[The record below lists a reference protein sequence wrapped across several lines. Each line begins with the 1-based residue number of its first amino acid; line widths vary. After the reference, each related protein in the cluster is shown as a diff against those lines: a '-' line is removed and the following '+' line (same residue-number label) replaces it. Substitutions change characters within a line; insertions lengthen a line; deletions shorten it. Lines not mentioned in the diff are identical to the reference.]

1 MPETYL
7 ISVAMKSTLLLA
19 TGCLLL
25 RLLRGRSAE
34 SRHLVCLASLLSAT
48 SVLLLALWS
57 PHWSV
62 MITVPA
68 QQAAGSVA
76 SSTASPLDH
85 WPIVALSVWAI
96 GALVLLMRGL
106 GGWVV
111 LTGARRTSTYF
122 RDGDGAEV
130 RIADVA
136 TPLTCGVLRPM
147 ILLPAS
153 ARAWESERLRAVLLH
168 ESAHVDRGDC
178 LAKYATQAARALLW
192 WNPLAWIIAARA
204 GREQELACDE
214 GVLRGGIAPEIYATF
229 LMEIARECRGRLLF
243 GCAMAGGPALG
254 ERFRH
259 LFEWREGSPSSTRR
273 TALAIPLL
281 LALMTT
287 VSFAQKIYKIVP
299 GIVPPK
305 VLEKVE
311 PNYTDEARAAKIE
324 GTVALSV
331 VVGTDQRARDI
342 KIIKSL
348 DSGLDANAIKSIK
361 AWKFQPGTKDGKP
374 VAVRARIDVNYR
386 LK

>member
-1 MPETYL
+1 MLETYL
-7 ISVAMKSTLLLA
+7 ISVAMKSTILLA

-34 SRHLVCLASLLSAT
+34 SRHLVCLAALLSAA

-62 MITVPA
+62 LITVPA
-68 QQAAGSVA
+68 RHVAGS
-76 SSTASPLDH
+76 STSIAASPFDR
-85 WPIVALSVWAI
+85 WPIAALSVWAA
-96 GALVLLMRGL
+96 GVLALLLRAA
-106 GGWVV
+106 GGWFV
-111 LTGARRTSTYF
+111 LRYARRGSTYF

-130 RIADVA
+130 RMADVT
-136 TPLTCGVLRPM
+136 TPLTCGVWRPM

-153 ARAWESERLRAVLLH
+153 ARAWEPERLRAVLVH
-168 ESAHVDRGDC
+168 ESAHVHRGDC
-178 LAKYATQAARALLW
+178 LAKHATQAARALLW
-192 WNPLAWIIAARA
+192 WNPLAWIVAARA
-204 GREQELACDE
+204 GREQELSCDE
-214 GVLRGGIAPEIYATF
+214 AVLRAGIPAETYATF

-243 GCAMAGGPALG
+243 GCAMAGGAALS
-254 ERFRH
+254 ERFAH
-259 LFEWREGSPSSTRR
+259 LFEWREGPSSRPRR
-273 TALAIPLL
+273 TAIAIPLL

-287 VSFAQKIYKIVP
+287 VSFAQKIYKIGP

-331 VVGTDQRARDI
+331 VVGTDQRVHDI
-342 KIIKSL
+342 KILKSL
-348 DSGLDANAIKSIK
+348 DAGLDANAIQAIR
-361 AWKFQPGTKDGKP
+361 AWKFQPGTKNGKP

-386 LK
+386 LL